1 MLTPLQEARRQYWDL
16 KERGFKALKLHVWGD
31 PKKDIAASRAVKEA
45 VGEDM
50 VLIFDAA
57 MAYHHEEALWVGRQL
72 EEMGCYFYES
82 PLRDYDLRGLKELAD
97 QPDIPIAVAEEGSG
111 SYFASAQF
119 IDQRAGDII
128 RGDVSLKGGIT
139 ALVKL
144 AHLCEAF
151 GIMCEIHVGTNPF
164 ADMAN
169 LHVMCAIKNCAY

>member
-1 MLTPLQEARRQYWDL
+1 
-16 KERGFKALKLHVWGD
+16 
-31 PKKDIAASRAVKEA
+31 
-45 VGEDM
+45 
-50 VLIFDAA
+50 
-57 MAYHHEEALWVGRQL
+57 
-72 EEMGCYFYES
+72 
-82 PLRDYDLRGLKELAD
+82 
-97 QPDIPIAVAEEGSG
+97 VAEEGSG

-128 RGDVSLKGGIT
+128 RGDVALKGGIT

-169 LHVMCAIKNCAY
+169 LHVMCAIKNCGY